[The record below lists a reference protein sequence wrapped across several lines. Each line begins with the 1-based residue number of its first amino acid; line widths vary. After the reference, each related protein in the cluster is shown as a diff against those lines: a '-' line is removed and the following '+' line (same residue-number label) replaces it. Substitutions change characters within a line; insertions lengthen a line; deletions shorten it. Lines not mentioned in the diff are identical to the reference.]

1 MKFILRNA
9 FSVKFYL
16 WFSFFCRIAAYLV
29 TTESSGRLA
38 VFKWDSTNMFT
49 LQMVRTDDKPVY
61 FEKNS
66 DIVNFAA
73 FGSRFS
79 QWTALSLEILCS
91 PDNSICCDVADP

>member
-1 MKFILRNA
+1 MLLALSFTRG
-9 FSVKFYL
+9 FP
-16 WFSFFCRIAAYLV
+16 FFCRIAAYLV
-29 TTESSGRLA
+29 TTVSSGRLA

-79 QWTALSLEILCS
+79 QWTAL
-91 PDNSICCDVADP
+91 